1 MRLRSKLV
9 LTATGLVFAIVSV
22 ISLVFLGELM
32 RQRIQHTADTNE
44 VLAHEV
50 LLVTRDAVEHL
61 QVIVRP
67 GESTEDAVH
76 AAVLDA
82 LRSSNS
88 LSQVMT
94 AIIRYSNLVQ
104 DVSVTD
110 AHGFTLVSTDEDM

>member
-50 LLVTRDAVEHL
+50 LLVTRDAVERL
-61 QVIVRP
+61 PPVIVRP
-67 GESTEDAVH
+67 GESTDDALH

-110 AHGFTLVSTDEDM
+110 AHGFTLVST